1 MNTTRKPA
9 GLLGRS
15 LLGAALIAVAACS
28 TTDFVTG
35 KSTHNL
41 YLVDDDIKMG
51 AQVLQQSVDEM
62 RKQGVKVD
70 VDTKRLGMIQDMVR
84 RIGAVSH
91 MPDLPYEVHLFET
104 NIVNAMCAPG
114 GKVLV
119 FSGLYNPKVGLVR
132 DEAELAAVLGHE
144 IAHATCRH
152 TTEAMTREAP
162 VNALLVIAA
171 LVAEAK
177 GSDTAAAA
185 VGAGFVAYNGLLVTK
200 YSRTDEAEADRV
212 GLMYMA
218 KAGYD
223 PRAAPRLWKRACQ
236 REGSDP
242 GLMLIFSTHPS
253 NKARWEALEKHLPEA
268 LAAYAQA
275 TGKSLADLQGEL
287 PPGRPF

>member
-1 MNTTRKPA
+1 MKRIAASTP
-9 GLLGRS
+9 LLRRS
-15 LLGAALIAVAACS
+15 LLFTVLFVVAACS

-35 KSTHNL
+35 QRTRNM
-41 YLVDDDIKMG
+41 YLVQEDIDLG
-51 AQVLQQSVDEM
+51 TQVLKQSVEEM
-62 RKQGVKVD
+62 RKSGVPVD
-70 VDTKRLGMIQDMVR
+70 RDQRRLGLIRDMVR

-119 FSGLYNPKVGLVR
+119 FSGLYDPKKGLVR
-132 DEAELAAVLGHE
+132 DELELAAVLGHE

-152 TTEAMTREAP
+152 TTESMTREAP

-177 GSDTAAAA
+177 GNDEAALAL
-185 VGAGFVAYNGLLVTK
+185 GAGFLAYNGLWVTK
-200 YSRTDEAEADRV
+200 YSRVDEAEADRV

-223 PRAAPRLWKRACQ
+223 PRAAPRLWKRVYE
-236 REGSDP
+236 REGDDP
-242 GLMLIFSTHPS
+242 SLFMLLSTHPS
-253 NKARWEALEKHLPEA
+253 NKSRWKELEKHMPEA
-268 LAAYAQA
+268 LALYAQA
-275 TGKSLADLQGEL
+275 TGKTPDALQGEL